1 MHSYERLEEL
11 EKQLVLLEEMADKLQ
26 ARAVVDERSMMM
38 KESAMEDLNE
48 DIKKLN
54 KEKSKIIRRMEAV

>member
-26 ARAVVDERSMMM
+26 ARAVVDEGSMMM